1 MSTLDSIK
9 KRFGDN
15 AIFRCDQ
22 LKEASNALERHSRI
36 GGHAR

>member
-1 MSTLDSIK
+1 MNTLDSIK

-15 AIFRCDQ
+15 AIFRGNQ
-22 LKEASNALERHSRI
+22 LLEASNALERRNRI